1 MTLSYTLPPTYP
13 VPPAGRV
20 AATARESLLRGTF
33 VTFGD
38 VR

>member
-1 MTLSYTLPPTYP
+1 MTLSYTIRATYP

-20 AATARESLLRGTF
+20 AATAREGLLRGTF

>member
-1 MTLSYTLPPTYP
+1 MTLSYTFPPTYP

-20 AATARESLLRGTF
+20 AATVREGHLRGTF
-33 VTFGD
+33 VTFGG

>member
-1 MTLSYTLPPTYP
+1 MTLSYTFSPTYP

-33 VTFGD
+33 VTFGGLQ
-38 VR
+38 